1 MTTSTRNT
9 LSDSEKKSLPS
20 LSSPIVSKKEPPI
33 GIQKRPLNLD
43 HSNYSDQGSYPLA
56 AAVSFTT
63 PDRSTFVNNIKQTDP
78 RSVPSGTP
86 YTNSLTASPIRSRD
100 SSKAATQE
108 PNEPR
113 DQHKTEKKMI
123 RVTPPERYSRQMH
136 ETRPQRHISTED
148 SFNNHMNLDTV
159 KSTPHIGMKQVTP
172 IKDRNQFEREPVSA
186 SVSKAVAQTNLEDLS
201 KSSNEKGRGTV
212 SRRGGRTGSMSP
224 SKFASN
230 SEDSTPALLKESELK
245 DYAKQ
250 PGDSSDFSHKKP
262 TIPAPPRTLSL
273 KPRKYSVSSMHEN
286 DTNTCSR
293 MQHPNLSGNDIRGVP
308 FGENGDKAK
317 PITTNNI
324 QDQKL
329 ASAHNNIG
337 PINTR
342 SSCPTS
348 PLPRNTGSGS
358 GSRHIKTEDLMKDR
372 NVTFSPVPPQTS
384 YFSDKGGGRTPV
396 RSPPPSQQFSDF
408 SGFDARLGSPGFV
421 LSPFFTAS
429 PYTSQMTQKDTSSL
443 RPNNC
448 QSDSDVGIKKS
459 ENCNKDKSSERDRSG
474 GVTPTNF
481 VNDFGRGD
489 LQSSSFDTGNGK
501 GQLIFFSQITSF
513 QVCRS
518 LQLIIL

>member
-9 LSDSEKKSLPS
+9 FSDSEKKSLPS

-43 HSNYSDQGSYPLA
+43 HANYSDQGSYPLA

-63 PDRSTFVNNIKQTDP
+63 PDRSTFANNIKQTDS
-78 RSVPSGTP
+78 RTERSGTP
-86 YTNSLTASPIRSRD
+86 YANSLTASPIRSRD
-100 SSKAATQE
+100 SSKAATQK
-108 PNEPR
+108 PNESR
-113 DQHKTEKKMI
+113 EHKTEKKMI

-136 ETRPQRHISTED
+136 ETYPQRHIPSGEP
-148 SFNNHMNLDTV
+148 FNKHINLDTG
-159 KSTPHIGMKQVTP
+159 KSSPHSGMKQVTP
-172 IKDRNQFEREPVSA
+172 IKDHTQFEMESVSS
-186 SVSKAVAQTNLEDLS
+186 SVSKAVAQTHLEDLS

-212 SRRGGRTGSMSP
+212 SRRGGRAGSMSP

-245 DYAKQ
+245 DYAKA
-250 PGDSSDFSHKKP
+250 PGDSSDFSHKKS

-286 DTNTCSR
+286 DASTCSR
-293 MQHPNLSGNDIRGVP
+293 MQHPNLAGNDIRGTS
-308 FGENGDKAK
+308 FGENADKGK
-317 PITTNNI
+317 PISTNNSN

-329 ASAHNNIG
+329 ALAPSNIR
-337 PINTR
+337 PISSR
-342 SSCPTS
+342 SPCPTS
-348 PLPRNTGSGS
+348 PLPRNTGSGP
-358 GSRHIKTEDLMKDR
+358 RHIKTEDLAKDR
-372 NVTFSPVPPQTS
+372 NVTFSPVPAQTS

-396 RSPPPSQQFSDF
+396 RSPPPSQQFGDF

-429 PYTSQMTQKDTSSL
+429 PYTNQMTQKDSASL

-448 QSDSDVGIKKS
+448 QSDNEIGMKKS

-501 GQLIFFSQITSF
+501 ELSMNIFVHILIPSLS
-513 QVCRS
+513 S
-518 LQLIIL
+518 LQNIIL